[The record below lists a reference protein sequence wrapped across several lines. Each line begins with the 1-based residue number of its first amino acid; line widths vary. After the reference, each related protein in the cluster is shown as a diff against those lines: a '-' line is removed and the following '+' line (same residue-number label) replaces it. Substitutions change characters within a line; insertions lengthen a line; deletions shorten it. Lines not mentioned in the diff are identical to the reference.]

1 MTDTLRS
8 LRAPLAIVLLQL
20 LSGCEDSPSPSTP
33 DAGPY
38 VWDGTYTELE
48 DPGDWQDP
56 GPLAPCS
63 SSAVAAQ
70 QGACDDLS
78 LFDVSQCD
86 SQALSAIP
94 PEGIY
99 LSDGRGERQL
109 ADGGVGIVSVPIGF
123 LLKEDG
129 GTMYDEPLRFK
140 ETQGGRFSLIGR
152 LTRTDLTVSMVGCK
166 TPAPNVITGCFAY
179 CRRGRLSL
187 KGTFEAHRVALS
199 TGEPESSGG
208 LNLVSERFVPVG
220 LPADI
225 YVAKGHAYVVS
236 LPDKGRA
243 GGLTVIDVRTPTAPV
258 VTTTITLPEDNSWN
272 GVWAKGDA
280 LYVASNGTGPIVY
293 DISNPALPTFVKSLP
308 TGDFGAHTVLVDND
322 RLYAMVPNTGTH
334 VYDLTE
340 PLNPVLRTIISLPE
354 DAELGGPH
362 DAFAYENRLY
372 ISSSFGGYNVVDV
385 THLDN
390 VSRLGR
396 YERSMDEYA
405 HHSAVGTFGGKT
417 IAFEGGEFNASH
429 VRVLDVTDPSR
440 IVKIGE
446 FRMRKVTSMHNL
458 ILRGNLLYVAW
469 YHEGLRV
476 LDVSN
481 PTKPR
486 QVAHHHTFR
495 ESDPFRGDSI
505 FEGAFGVRIPG
516 DGYVYVVDS
525 SRGLLIFNEL

>member
-1 MTDTLRS
+1 MTVPLRL
-8 LRAPLAIVLLQL
+8 LRAPLAILLLQC
-20 LSGCEDSPSPSTP
+20 LSGCEDSPSPSPP

-48 DPGDWQDP
+48 ERGDWVDR
-56 GPLAPCS
+56 GPLSPCS
-63 SSAVAAQ
+63 SSAVYAQ
-70 QGACDDLS
+70 EGACDDLS
-78 LFDVSQCD
+78 QFDLSQCD
-86 SQALSAIP
+86 AQALSAIP
-94 PEGIY
+94 KEGIY
-99 LSDGRGERQL
+99 LSDGRGERHYE
-109 ADGGVGIVSVPIGF
+109 DGGVRISSVPIGF
-123 LLKEDG
+123 LLREDG
-129 GTMYDEPLRFK
+129 GTMYDEPLRLK
-140 ETQGGRFSLIGR
+140 DTGDGRFSIIGG
-152 LTRTDLTVSMVGCK
+152 LTRNDLTVAMVGCK
-166 TPAPNVITGCFAY
+166 TPAPNIITGCFTY
-179 CRRGRLSL
+179 CRRGRLTL
-187 KGTFEAHRVALS
+187 KGTFEANRVALS
-199 TGEPESSGG
+199 TGEPESSG
-208 LNLVSERFVPVG
+208 NLELVAERHVPVG
-220 LPADI
+220 MPADI

-236 LPDKGRA
+236 LPHRGQA
-243 GGLTVIDVRTPTAPV
+243 GGLTVIDVRDPTRPV
-258 VTTTITLPEDNSWN
+258 LTTSISLPEDNSWN
-272 GVWAKGDA
+272 GVWARGDA
-280 LYVASNGTGPIVY
+280 LYVASNDVGPLIY

-340 PLNPVLRTIISLPE
+340 PLNPILRTIISLPE

-372 ISSSFGGYNVVDV
+372 ISNSFGGYSVMDV
-385 THLDN
+385 TNLDN

-396 YERSMDEYA
+396 YERFGYDYA
-405 HHSAVGTFGGKT
+405 HHSAVGTFAGKT

-429 VRVLDVTDPSR
+429 VRVLDVTEPSR

-446 FRMRKVTSMHNL
+446 FRMRDVTSMHNL

-481 PTKPR
+481 PTRPR

-495 ESDPFRGDSI
+495 ESDPQRGDSI